1 MHKHGVARR
10 DCARFLLWQISYG
23 DMDDPDALLL
33 RILLV
38 SDVHMAVERLAA
50 VTDWARTAKPRW
62 DAHVCLATA
71 HRSSADRAWCVW
83 WGRSFDL
90 VLATGDMLDMGTKDQ
105 DDPIS
110 VSKAEGELGT
120 LLARLETVVSRVLYI
135 PGNVRGL
142 RLPHLDRS
150 CSAHRGAVAH
160 SMIPS
165 RRCI

>member
-1 MHKHGVARR
+1 MCTWLWSAS
-10 DCARFLLWQISYG
+10 LLSRIGLEQQSRG
-23 DMDDPDALLL
+23 GMRTCALLPH
-33 RILLV
+33 I
-38 SDVHMAVERLAA
+38 
-50 VTDWARTAKPRW
+50 
-62 DAHVCLATA
+62 AHCLTVRGA
-71 HRSSADRAWCVW
+71 CGG
-83 WGRSFDL
+83 GRSFDL